1 MESRIAVALSG
12 GADSAVA
19 AETLRG
25 RGHRVF
31 ALHALF
37 NTSTRSL
44 AQAEAAAA
52 VARRLGIE
60 LRTVDLTEEFSR
72 SVVEP
77 FCAGYAAGR
86 TPNPCVV
93 CNVAI
98 KFGAL
103 LHEAL
108 EQGADVMATGHYA
121 RTRMEGKDARLLR
134 ALDHRADQSYFLYRV
149 PSVAL
154 SRTVMPLG
162 DLTREQV
169 RARAEQLGL
178 PVGRPSRD
186 LCFVSGRSYH
196 SFVAP
201 RLSSTPGE
209 IVDVAGRV
217 LGRHRGLAFYTV
229 GQRHGLDLALGFP
242 AYVVRLVQDENVV
255 VVGPEEELYCTQA
268 RVSDVAWV
276 AGQAPAASFQ
286 SMVRVRYRAK
296 AAVALVE
303 IDGATA
309 RIAFHEPQKAVAP
322 GQSLV
327 MYNGD
332 AVLGGGFLEAAQ

>member
-162 DLTREQV
+162 D
-169 RARAEQLGL
+169 
-178 PVGRPSRD
+178 
-186 LCFVSGRSYH
+186 SGRSYH